1 MYLSTPSLSPA
12 TLPNGALVVSHDQ
25 AFADVLRSILEEDH
39 DASVETVRSYREA
52 EAILDSRVPR
62 AVLLDLR
69 KSAIEEDP
77 SCLLRGLGQWRSK
90 QVPVIAIS
98 DAGYVCDWA
107 AVADLIISGH
117 LSLPLDR
124 KQLARLLDAELSEN
138 LFDAGSRPTAPR
150 VVQTETV
157 TWKTHTTEMFDLLD
171 DLLMMAMHDVTVLL
185 VGETGTGKTTLARMI
200 HELSPHSDSKLLTV
214 ACGALPPEL
223 IESELF
229 GHAKGAFTGAEESK
243 IGKFEAAKNG
253 SILLDEIDVLGPA
266 QQAKLLRVIETHEFE
281 PVGSNETRLSH
292 ARLIAASNVDLK
304 QLMEQGRFRADLY
317 YRLNTLEFHIPP
329 LRERPRDI
337 VPLSL
342 DFIDEFCSVH
352 DVCVRHVHPDF
363 LACLKSYSWP
373 GNVRE
378 LKNHVRRAVLFCRSG
393 ELTLDG
399 LAPHLIRALRNE
411 PSETETPENAFPEE
425 ATLLEKV
432 ASTERRMLEK
442 ALGENNHN
450 RTITAR
456 ALGLSRVG
464 LYKKMKKYGMI
475 TPRKSG
481 TRQTE

>member
-1 MYLSTPSLSPA
+1 MYLSTPSPSPA
-12 TLPNGALVVSHDQ
+12 ILPNGALVVSHDR

-39 DASVETVRSYREA
+39 DARVETAGSYREA
-52 EAILDSRVPR
+52 EAILDSREPR

-69 KSAIEEDP
+69 KSAVEEDP
-77 SCLLRGLGQWRSK
+77 SCLLHGLGQWRSK

-124 KQLARLLDAELSEN
+124 KQLASLLEAELPRS
-138 LFDAGSRPTAPR
+138 LFDVGSGPTTPR
-150 VVQTETV
+150 VVRTKTV
-157 TWKTHTTEMFDLLD
+157 TWETRTTAMFDLLD
-171 DLLMMAMHDVTVLL
+171 DLLMMSLHDVTVLL

-200 HELSPHSDSKLLTV
+200 HELSPRSDSNLLTV
-214 ACGALPPEL
+214 SCGALPPEL

-229 GHAKGAFTGAEESK
+229 GHVKGAFTSAEESK
-243 IGKFEAAKNG
+243 IGKFEAAKKG
-253 SILLDEIDVLGPA
+253 SILLDEIDVLGPS

-281 PVGSNETRLSH
+281 PVGSNETRLSQ

-304 QLMEQGRFRADLY
+304 QLMAQGRFRADLY

-342 DFIDEFCSVH
+342 EFIDEFCSVH
-352 DVCVRHVHPDF
+352 DVRVRHVHPDF

-393 ELTLDG
+393 ELTPDG
-399 LAPHLIRALRNE
+399 LAPHLLQALRNE
-411 PSETETPENAFPEE
+411 PSAAAPPEIAISEE

-432 ASTERRMLEK
+432 ASAERRMVEK

-450 RTITAR
+450 RTATAR

-475 TPRKSG
+475 TPRKRG
-481 TRQTE
+481 AVQPE